1 MAWAEKTVLGR
12 FNPSTPGHSCD
23 ARLDPVTGHK
33 FAVAVAA
40 AAVAAAATVATVLC

>member
-33 FAVAVAA
+33 FAVAAA
-40 AAVAAAATVATVLC
+40 AAAATVATVLC